1 MYDATLAET
10 VTIRGDGGDGEV
22 LSGSWTRPRC

>member
-10 VTIRGDGGDGEV
+10 VTIRGDGWEKI
-22 LSGSWTRPRC
+22 LTWFARYLAS